1 MTLNT
6 QTGSVTSPQGFLA
19 TAVSGNLKYKDRF
32 DTTLVVSE
40 GDCATAAVF
49 TKNQVVAAPV
59 IVDREVVTQ
68 NPNGV
73 RAIVAN
79 SGIANACTGELGLA
93 NARTT
98 QIEAAKAIGCE
109 PDQILVLST
118 GVIGMHLP
126 MDKLKTAVHTAAQSL
141 TPGGGIDSAHAIMTT
156 DTRPKHA
163 SISIEIDGQTVTLGG
178 MAKGAGMIHPN
189 MATMLGVITTDA
201 DISAEI
207 LDGCLKTAVS
217 QSFNCISVDG
227 DTSTND
233 TVIVLA
239 NGRSNVQLSS
249 PNQIAQ
255 FTDALTQ
262 LSTYLSHEIVKD
274 GEGAT
279 KFVEINVSNIGTN
292 ENAHQIAN
300 VIATSPLVKTAFAG
314 SDPNWGRILAA
325 AGRAGVQFDQSKI
338 DLHISN
344 EHEPALHLLSQGTP
358 TDYSEEKAAHIFA
371 QPAFIIDLN
380 LNQGV
385 GKATVWTSDLSH
397 DYVSINA
404 DYRT

>member
-6 QTGSVTSPQGFLA
+6 KTGSVTSPKGFLA
-19 TAVSGNLKYKDRF
+19 TAVSGNLKYQDRL
-32 DTTLVVSE
+32 DTALVVSE
-40 GDCATAAVF
+40 TTCTTAAVF

-59 IVDREVVTQ
+59 IVDKEVVAQ

-79 SGIANACTGELGLA
+79 SGIANACTGELGLT
-93 NARTT
+93 NARNT
-98 QIEAAKAIGCE
+98 QIEAANALGCS
-109 PDQILVLST
+109 PSQILVLST

-126 MDKLKTAVHTAAQSL
+126 MDRLATAVQTAAQSL
-141 TPGGGIDSAHAIMTT
+141 SPNSGIKSARAIMTT

-163 SISIEIDGQTVTLGG
+163 SITVEIEGQTITLGG

-201 DISAEI
+201 KISAAA
-207 LDGCLKTAVS
+207 LDRCLKTAVS

-233 TVIVLA
+233 TVLLLA
-239 NGRSNVQLSS
+239 NGRSEVELSS
-249 PNQIAQ
+249 PEHLSSFNE
-255 FTDALTQ
+255 ALTK
-262 LSTYLSHEIVKD
+262 LSIYLSHEIVKD

-279 KFVEINVSNIGTN
+279 KFVEINVNSIGKN
-292 ENAHQIAN
+292 EDAHQIAN
-300 VIATSPLVKTAFAG
+300 TIATSPLVKTAFAG

-338 DLHISN
+338 DLHIRN
-344 EHEPALHLLSQGTP
+344 EGNTPLHLLSQGTP
-358 TDYSEEKAAHIFA
+358 TDYLEDDAAQIFA
-371 QPAFIIDLN
+371 QASFVIDLTFH
-380 LNQGV
+380 QGE
-385 GKATVWTSDLSH
+385 GSATVWTSDLSH
-397 DYVSINA
+397 DYVTINA